1 MSMHKRINLSAI
13 VAVFV
18 LIFLYLPITAVVGL
32 SFNQSSNSLIWKGF
46 SLDWYKTIWSN
57 EPIMSS
63 FQRTIFV
70 AVVTTVLS
78 LIIGTT
84 ISIGL
89 NKMKAGGFL
98 RTFSTAPAIVP
109 DLVLAIG
116 LLTTFSVI
124 SMSLSLTTVIISH
137 TVFCT
142 AFVVAVVLA
151 RIGLIDPSIEE
162 ASTDLGASA
171 MKTLFKITIPQLMPS
186 LIAGAVLS
194 FTLSMDE
201 FVIAFFT
208 NGPETPTLP
217 MVIYSMI
224 RFGVTPEINV
234 LGTLLLAIS
243 FVGVILAQRI
253 GKVADSI

>member
-1 MSMHKRINLSAI
+1 MHKRINLSAI

-78 LIIGTT
+78 LVIGTT

-116 LLTTFSVI
+116 LLTTFSII

-171 MKTLFKITIPQLMPS
+171 VKTLFKITIPQLMPS
-186 LIAGAVLS
+186 LIAGAVLA

-201 FVIAFFT
+201 FVIAFFI

>member
-1 MSMHKRINLSAI
+1 MHKRINLSAV

-70 AVVTTVLS
+70 AVVTTILS
-78 LIIGTT
+78 LVIGTT

>member
-1 MSMHKRINLSAI
+1 MHKRINLSAI

-18 LIFLYLPITAVVGL
+18 IIFLYLPITAVVGL
-32 SFNQSSNSLIWKGF
+32 SFNKSSNSLIWKGF
-46 SLDWYKTIWSN
+46 SLDWYKSIWSN

-116 LLTTFSVI
+116 LLTTFSTI

-171 MKTLFKITIPQLMPS
+171 VKTLFKITIPQLMPS

-208 NGPETPTLP
+208 SGPETPTLP

>member
-1 MSMHKRINLSAI
+1 MHKRFNLYAI

-186 LIAGAVLS
+186 LIAGAVLA

>member
-1 MSMHKRINLSAI
+1 MHKRINLSAI

-18 LIFLYLPITAVVGL
+18 IIFLYLPITAVVGL

-46 SLDWYKTIWSN
+46 SLNWYKSIWSN

-234 LGTLLLAIS
+234 LGTLLLVIS

>member
-1 MSMHKRINLSAI
+1 MHKRINLSAL
-13 VAVFV
+13 VAIFV

-70 AVVTTVLS
+70 AVVTTALS
-78 LIIGTT
+78 LLIGTT

-116 LLTTFSVI
+116 LLTTFSTI

-243 FVGVILAQRI
+243 FVGVLLAQRI

>member
-1 MSMHKRINLSAI
+1 MHRRINLSAI
-13 VAVFV
+13 VTVFV
-18 LIFLYLPITAVVGL
+18 IIFLYLPITAVVGL
-32 SFNQSSNSLIWKGF
+32 SFNKSSNSLIWKGF
-46 SLDWYKTIWSN
+46 SLDWYKSIWSN

-70 AVVTTVLS
+70 AVLTTLFS
-78 LIIGTT
+78 LIIGTS

-98 RTFSTAPAIVP
+98 RTFSTAPAIIP

-116 LLTTFSVI
+116 LLTTFSTI

-162 ASTDLGASA
+162 ASTDLGAGA
-171 MKTLFKITIPQLMPS
+171 AKTLFKITIPQLMPS

-234 LGTLLLAIS
+234 LGTLLLVIS
-243 FVGVILAQRI
+243 FVGVLLAQRI

>member
-1 MSMHKRINLSAI
+1 LAF
-13 VAVFV
+13 FV

-70 AVVTTVLS
+70 AIVTTVLS
-78 LIIGTT
+78 LVIGTT

-116 LLTTFSVI
+116 LLTTFSII

-171 MKTLFKITIPQLMPS
+171 MKTLFKITIPQLMPA

>member
-1 MSMHKRINLSAI
+1 MHKRINLSAI

-70 AVVTTVLS
+70 AVVTTILS

>member
-1 MSMHKRINLSAI
+1 MHKRINLSAI

-32 SFNQSSNSLIWKGF
+32 SFNKSSNSLIWKGF

-70 AVVTTVLS
+70 AVVTTILS
-78 LIIGTT
+78 LVIGTT

-124 SMSLSLTTVIISH
+124 SMSLSLTTVIFSH

-234 LGTLLLAIS
+234 LGTLLLVIS

>member
-1 MSMHKRINLSAI
+1 MHKRINLSAI

-171 MKTLFKITIPQLMPS
+171 VKTLFKITIPQLMPS
-186 LIAGAVLS
+186 LIAGAVLA

-234 LGTLLLAIS
+234 LGTLLLVIS

>member
-1 MSMHKRINLSAI
+1 MLKKINLSSVI
-13 VAVFV
+13 AVFV
-18 LIFLYLPITAVVGL
+18 LIFLYLPIAAVVGL
-32 SFNQSSNSLIWKGF
+32 SFNTSSNSLIWKGF
-46 SLDWYKTIWSN
+46 GFDWYKQIWSN
-57 EPIMSS
+57 EAIVEG

-70 AVVTTVLS
+70 AIVTTILS

-89 NKMKAGGFL
+89 NKLKAGGFL

-116 LLTTFSVI
+116 LLTTFSTI
-124 SMSLSLTTVIISH
+124 SLNLSLLTVIISH

-142 AFVVAVVLA
+142 AFVVAIVLA
-151 RIGLIDPSIEE
+151 RIGLIDPAIEE

-171 MKTLFKITIPQLMPS
+171 VKTLFKITIPQLMPS
-186 LIAGAVLS
+186 LVAGAVLS

-234 LGTLLLAIS
+234 LGTLLLLIS
-243 FVGVILAQRI
+243 FIGVIFAQRI

>member
-1 MSMHKRINLSAI
+1 MHKRINLSSI

-32 SFNQSSNSLIWKGF
+32 SFNKSSNSLIWKGF

-70 AVVTTVLS
+70 AVVTTILS

-217 MVIYSMI
+217 MIIYSMI

>member
-1 MSMHKRINLSAI
+1 MHRRINLSAI
-13 VAVFV
+13 VAVLV
-18 LIFLYLPITAVVGL
+18 IIFLYLPITAVVGL
-32 SFNQSSNSLIWKGF
+32 SFNKSSNSLIWKGF
-46 SLDWYKTIWSN
+46 SLDWYKSIWSN

-70 AVVTTVLS
+70 AVLTTVFS
-78 LIIGTT
+78 LIIGTS

-98 RTFSTAPAIVP
+98 RTFSTAPAIIP

-116 LLTTFSVI
+116 LLTTFSTI

-171 MKTLFKITIPQLMPS
+171 AKTLFKITIPQLMPS

-234 LGTLLLAIS
+234 LGTLLLVIS
-243 FVGVILAQRI
+243 FVGVLLAQRI

>member
-1 MSMHKRINLSAI
+1 MHKRINLSAI

-70 AVVTTVLS
+70 AVVTTILS
-78 LIIGTT
+78 LVIGTT

-171 MKTLFKITIPQLMPS
+171 MKTLFKITIPQLMPA

-234 LGTLLLAIS
+234 WGTLLLAIS

>member
-1 MSMHKRINLSAI
+1 MHRRINLSAI

-18 LIFLYLPITAVVGL
+18 IIFLYLPITAVVGL
-32 SFNQSSNSLIWKGF
+32 SFNKSSNSLIWKGF
-46 SLDWYKTIWSN
+46 SLDWYKSIWSN

-70 AVVTTVLS
+70 AVLTTVFS
-78 LIIGTT
+78 LIIGTS

-98 RTFSTAPAIVP
+98 RTFSTAPAIIP

-116 LLTTFSVI
+116 LLTTFSTI

-171 MKTLFKITIPQLMPS
+171 AKTLFKITIPQLMPS

-234 LGTLLLAIS
+234 LGTLLLFIS
-243 FVGVILAQRI
+243 FVGVLLAQRI

>member
-1 MSMHKRINLSAI
+1 MPKKINFSAI
-13 VAVFV
+13 IAVLV

-32 SFNQSSNSLIWKGF
+32 SFNTSSNSLIWKGF
-46 SLDWYKTIWSN
+46 GFDWYKNIWSN
-57 EPIMSS
+57 EAIVQG
-63 FQRTIFV
+63 FQRTLFV
-70 AVVTTVLS
+70 AIVTTVLS
-78 LIIGTT
+78 LLIGT
-84 ISIGL
+84 SLSLGL
-89 NKMKAGGFL
+89 NKLKAGSFL

-116 LLTTFSVI
+116 LLTTFSMF
-124 SMSLSLTTVIISH
+124 SFNLSLVTVIIAH
-137 TVFCT
+137 TAFCT

-151 RIGLIDPSIEE
+151 RIGLIDPAIEE

-171 MKTLFKITIPQLMPS
+171 TKTLFKITIPQLMPS

-234 LGTLLLAIS
+234 LGTLLLLVS
-243 FVGVILAQRI
+243 FVGVIFAQRI

>member
-1 MSMHKRINLSAI
+1 MHKRIKLSAI

-70 AVVTTVLS
+70 AVVTTILS
-78 LIIGTT
+78 LVIGTT

>member
-1 MSMHKRINLSAI
+1 MHKRINLSAI

-18 LIFLYLPITAVVGL
+18 IIFLYLPITAVVGL
-32 SFNQSSNSLIWKGF
+32 SFNKSSNSLIWKGF
-46 SLDWYKTIWSN
+46 SLDWYKSIWSN

-116 LLTTFSVI
+116 LLTTFSTI

-171 MKTLFKITIPQLMPS
+171 VKTLFKITIPQLMPS

-217 MVIYSMI
+217 MIIYSMI

>member
-1 MSMHKRINLSAI
+1 MHKRINLSAI

-217 MVIYSMI
+217 MIIYSMI

>member
-1 MSMHKRINLSAI
+1 MHKRINLSAI

-18 LIFLYLPITAVVGL
+18 IIFLYLPITAVVGL
-32 SFNQSSNSLIWKGF
+32 SFNKSSNSLIWKGF
-46 SLDWYKTIWSN
+46 SLDWYKSIWSN

-116 LLTTFSVI
+116 LLTTFSTI

-151 RIGLIDPSIEE
+151 RIGLIDPFIEE

-171 MKTLFKITIPQLMPS
+171 VKTLFKITIPQLMPS

-217 MVIYSMI
+217 MIIYSMI

>member
-1 MSMHKRINLSAI
+1 MRRRVNLSAI

-18 LIFLYLPITAVVGL
+18 IIFLYLPITAVVGL
-32 SFNQSSNSLIWKGF
+32 SFNKSSNSLIWKGF

-78 LIIGTT
+78 LVIGTT

-89 NKMKAGGFL
+89 NKMRAGGFL

-116 LLTTFSVI
+116 LLTTFSII

-162 ASTDLGASA
+162 ASIDLGASA
-171 MKTLFKITIPQLMPS
+171 VKTLVKITIPQLMPS

-234 LGTLLLAIS
+234 LGTLLLVIS

>member
-1 MSMHKRINLSAI
+1 MPRKISLSAI
-13 VAVFV
+13 VAVFA

-32 SFNQSSNSLIWKGF
+32 SFNTSSNSLIWKGF
-46 SLDWYKTIWSN
+46 GFDWYKNIWSN
-57 EPIMSS
+57 EAIVEG
-63 FQRTIFV
+63 FQRTLFV
-70 AVVTTVLS
+70 AIVTTIFS
-78 LIIGTT
+78 LII
-84 ISIGL
+84 
-89 NKMKAGGFL
+89 
-98 RTFSTAPAIVP
+98 
-109 DLVLAIG
+109 
-116 LLTTFSVI
+116 LTTFSMF
-124 SMSLSLTTVIISH
+124 SFSLSLVTVIIAH

-171 MKTLFKITIPQLMPS
+171 TKTLFKITIPQLMPS

-234 LGTLLLAIS
+234 LGTLLLLVS
-243 FVGVILAQRI
+243 FIGVIFAQRI

>member
-1 MSMHKRINLSAI
+1 MHKRINLSAI

-18 LIFLYLPITAVVGL
+18 IIFLYLPITAVVGL
-32 SFNQSSNSLIWKGF
+32 SFNKSSNSLIWKGF
-46 SLDWYKTIWSN
+46 SLDWYKSIWSN

-116 LLTTFSVI
+116 LLTTFSTI

-217 MVIYSMI
+217 MIIYSMI

-243 FVGVILAQRI
+243 FFGVILAQRI

>member
-1 MSMHKRINLSAI
+1 MHRRINLSAI

-18 LIFLYLPITAVVGL
+18 IIFLYLPITAVVGL
-32 SFNQSSNSLIWKGF
+32 SFNKSSNSLIWKGF
-46 SLDWYKTIWSN
+46 SLDWYKSIWSN

-70 AVVTTVLS
+70 AVLTTVFS
-78 LIIGTT
+78 LIIGTS

-98 RTFSTAPAIVP
+98 RTFSTAPAIIP

-116 LLTTFSVI
+116 LLTTFSTI

-171 MKTLFKITIPQLMPS
+171 AKTLFKITIPQLMPS

-234 LGTLLLAIS
+234 LGTLLLVIS
-243 FVGVILAQRI
+243 FVGVLLAQRI

>member
-1 MSMHKRINLSAI
+1 
-13 VAVFV
+13 
-18 LIFLYLPITAVVGL
+18 
-32 SFNQSSNSLIWKGF
+32 
-46 SLDWYKTIWSN
+46 
-57 EPIMSS
+57 MSS

-124 SMSLSLTTVIISH
+124 SMSLSLTTVIISP

>member
-1 MSMHKRINLSAI
+1 MHKRINLSSI

-70 AVVTTVLS
+70 AVVTTILS

-171 MKTLFKITIPQLMPS
+171 VKTLFKITIPQLMPS

-234 LGTLLLAIS
+234 LGTLLLVIS

>member
-1 MSMHKRINLSAI
+1 MHKRINLSAI

-18 LIFLYLPITAVVGL
+18 IIFLYLPITAVVGL
-32 SFNQSSNSLIWKGF
+32 SFNKSSNSLIWKGF
-46 SLDWYKTIWSN
+46 SLDWYKSIWSN

-116 LLTTFSVI
+116 LLTTFSTI

-171 MKTLFKITIPQLMPS
+171 VKTLFKITIPQLMPS

-201 FVIAFFT
+201 FVIAFFA

-217 MVIYSMI
+217 MIIYSMI

>member
-1 MSMHKRINLSAI
+1 MHRRINLSAI

-18 LIFLYLPITAVVGL
+18 IIFLYLPITAVVGL
-32 SFNQSSNSLIWKGF
+32 SFNKSSNSLIWKGF
-46 SLDWYKTIWSN
+46 GLDWYQTIWSN

-116 LLTTFSVI
+116 LLTTFSTI
-124 SMSLSLTTVIISH
+124 SLSLSLTTVIISH

-151 RIGLIDPSIEE
+151 RIGLIDPAIEE

-171 MKTLFKITIPQLMPS
+171 VKTLFKITIPQLMPS

-234 LGTLLLAIS
+234 LGTLLLVIS
-243 FVGVILAQRI
+243 FVGVLLAQRI

>member
-1 MSMHKRINLSAI
+1 MHKRINLSAI

-46 SLDWYKTIWSN
+46 SFDWYKTIWSN

-70 AVVTTVLS
+70 AVVTTILS

-171 MKTLFKITIPQLMPS
+171 MNTLFKITIPQLMPS

>member
-1 MSMHKRINLSAI
+1 MHKQINLSAI

-18 LIFLYLPITAVVGL
+18 IIFLYLPITAVVGL
-32 SFNQSSNSLIWKGF
+32 SFNKSSNSLIWKGF
-46 SLDWYKTIWSN
+46 SLDWYKSIWSN

-70 AVVTTVLS
+70 AVVTTILS
-78 LIIGTT
+78 LVIGTT

>member
-1 MSMHKRINLSAI
+1 MLKKINLSAVI
-13 VAVFV
+13 TVIV
-18 LIFLYLPITAVVGL
+18 LIFLYLPIMAVVGL
-32 SFNQSSNSLIWKGF
+32 SFNTSSNSLIWKGF
-46 SLDWYKTIWSN
+46 GFDWYKNIWSN

-70 AVVTTVLS
+70 ALVTTFFS
-78 LIIGTT
+78 LLIGTT

-116 LLTTFSVI
+116 LLTTFSTI
-124 SMSLSLTTVIISH
+124 SMSLNLSTVIISH

-142 AFVVAVVLA
+142 AFVVAIVLA
-151 RIGLIDPSIEE
+151 RIGLMDPSIEE
-162 ASTDLGASA
+162 ASTDLGAGA
-171 MKTLFKITIPQLMPS
+171 LKTLFRVTIPQLMPA

-234 LGTLLLAIS
+234 LGTLLLVIS
-243 FVGVILAQRI
+243 FVGVIFAQRI
-253 GKVADSI
+253 GRVADSI

>member
-1 MSMHKRINLSAI
+1 MHKRINLSAI

-78 LIIGTT
+78 LVIGTT

-116 LLTTFSVI
+116 LLTTFSII

>member
-1 MSMHKRINLSAI
+1 MHKRINLSSI

-32 SFNQSSNSLIWKGF
+32 SFNKSSNSLIWKGF
-46 SLDWYKTIWSN
+46 SFDWYKSIWSN

-116 LLTTFSVI
+116 LLTTFSTI

-171 MKTLFKITIPQLMPS
+171 VNTLFKITIPQLMPS

-217 MVIYSMI
+217 MIIYSMI
-224 RFGVTPEINV
+224 RFEVTPEINV

-253 GKVADSI
+253 GKVADAI

>member
-1 MSMHKRINLSAI
+1 MHKRINLSSI

-32 SFNQSSNSLIWKGF
+32 SFNKSSNSLIWKGF
-46 SLDWYKTIWSN
+46 SFDWYKTIWSN

-116 LLTTFSVI
+116 LLTTFSTI

-171 MKTLFKITIPQLMPS
+171 VKTLFKITIPQLMPS

-217 MVIYSMI
+217 MIIYSMI

-243 FVGVILAQRI
+243 FFGVILAQRI
-253 GKVADSI
+253 GKVADAI

>member
-1 MSMHKRINLSAI
+1 MHKRINLSAV

>member
-1 MSMHKRINLSAI
+1 V

-18 LIFLYLPITAVVGL
+18 IIFLYLPITAVVGL
-32 SFNQSSNSLIWKGF
+32 SFNKSSNSLIWKGF

-70 AVVTTVLS
+70 AIVTTVLS
-78 LIIGTT
+78 LVIGTT

-116 LLTTFSVI
+116 LLTTFSII

-186 LIAGAVLS
+186 LIAGAVLA

>member
-1 MSMHKRINLSAI
+1 MHKRINLSAI

-78 LIIGTT
+78 LVIGTT

>member
-1 MSMHKRINLSAI
+1 MHRRINLSAI

-18 LIFLYLPITAVVGL
+18 IIFLYLPITAVVGL
-32 SFNQSSNSLIWKGF
+32 SFNKSSNSLIWKGF
-46 SLDWYKTIWSN
+46 SLDWYKSIWSN

-70 AVVTTVLS
+70 AVLTTVFS
-78 LIIGTT
+78 LIIGTS

-98 RTFSTAPAIVP
+98 RTFSTAPAIIP

-116 LLTTFSVI
+116 LLTTFSTI

-171 MKTLFKITIPQLMPS
+171 AKTLFKITIPQLMPS

-224 RFGVTPEINV
+224 RFGVTPELNV
-234 LGTLLLAIS
+234 LGTLLLVIS
-243 FVGVILAQRI
+243 FVGVLLAQRI

>member
-1 MSMHKRINLSAI
+1 MHKRINLSAI

-18 LIFLYLPITAVVGL
+18 IIFLYLPITAVVGL
-32 SFNQSSNSLIWKGF
+32 SFNKSSNSLIWKGF
-46 SLDWYKTIWSN
+46 SLDWYKSIWSN

-116 LLTTFSVI
+116 LLTTFSTI

-162 ASTDLGASA
+162 ASTNLGASA
-171 MKTLFKITIPQLMPS
+171 VKTLFKITIPQLMPS

-217 MVIYSMI
+217 MIIYSMI